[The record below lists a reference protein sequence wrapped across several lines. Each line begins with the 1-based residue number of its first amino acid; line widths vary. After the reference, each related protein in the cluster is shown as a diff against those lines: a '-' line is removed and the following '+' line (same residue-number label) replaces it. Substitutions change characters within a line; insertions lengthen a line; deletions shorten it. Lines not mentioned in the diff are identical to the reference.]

1 MDNNWIP
8 SASFSRNYR
17 ICMRETGRLQRE
29 TLKDSGDD
37 CKTTTTTP
45 TPSLILEKDKYDLQN
60 NHEDN
65 NIMDIKDITAL
76 TAANNLPTQ
85 NHRIL

>member
-1 MDNNWIP
+1 M
-8 SASFSRNYR
+8 
-17 ICMRETGRLQRE
+17 QRE

-45 TPSLILEKDKYDLQN
+45 TRSQTLEKDKYDLQN

-76 TAANNLPTQ
+76 TTANNLPTQ

>member
-1 MDNNWIP
+1 
-8 SASFSRNYR
+8 
-17 ICMRETGRLQRE
+17 MRTERMQHG
-29 TLKDSGDD
+29 TLRSSGAD

-45 TPSLILEKDKYDLQN
+45 TPSRILEKDKYDLQN

-65 NIMDIKDITAL
+65 NIMDIKDITAF

>member
-1 MDNNWIP
+1 MQH
-8 SASFSRNYR
+8 
-17 ICMRETGRLQRE
+17 G
-29 TLKDSGDD
+29 TLKGSGAD

-45 TPSLILEKDKYDLQN
+45 TLSRILEKDKYDLQN
-60 NHEDN
+60 NHEDD

-76 TAANNLPTQ
+76 TTANNLPTQ